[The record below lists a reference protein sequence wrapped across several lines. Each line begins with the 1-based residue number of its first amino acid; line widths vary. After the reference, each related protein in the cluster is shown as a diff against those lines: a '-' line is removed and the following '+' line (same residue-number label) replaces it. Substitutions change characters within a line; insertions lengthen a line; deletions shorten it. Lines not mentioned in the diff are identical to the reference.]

1 MIVLLVLLAGLPI
14 VGTLEFQLVDEA
26 IEGWGVLQWPVL
38 AGEAHVVDQINSAL
52 DYETL
57 LGETIAETAE
67 YYREYERG
75 IVSSGFEVNYMDED
89 YFDISIYWE
98 FVGAYPSG
106 NEISMLFS
114 LEDGRRIS
122 PNDLFL
128 MDKVDELVYL
138 CEKKLQ
144 ENILQKISEDPVLYE
159 DSYDHHFTADDLGSV
174 GIRENGIL
182 FQYMFYYP
190 HAILAAEPSGD
201 IFFTWDEIRE
211 FLLPGIARI

>member
-1 MIVLLVLLAGLPI
+1 MIALLVLLAGMPI
-14 VGTLEFQLVDEA
+14 VGTLEFHLVDEA

-38 AGEAHVVDQINSAL
+38 AGEADVVDQINSAL

-57 LGETIAETAE
+57 LGEPIAETAE

-114 LEDGRRIS
+114 LEDGSRVS

-128 MDKVDELVYL
+128 VDNLDELVYL

-144 ENILQKISEDPVLYE
+144 ENILQKISEDPPLYE
-159 DSYDHHFTADDLGSV
+159 DFYDHHFTADDLGSV
-174 GIRENGIL
+174 GIRENGIH
-182 FQYMFYYP
+182 FEFMFYYP

-211 FLLPGIARI
+211 FLLPGVARI